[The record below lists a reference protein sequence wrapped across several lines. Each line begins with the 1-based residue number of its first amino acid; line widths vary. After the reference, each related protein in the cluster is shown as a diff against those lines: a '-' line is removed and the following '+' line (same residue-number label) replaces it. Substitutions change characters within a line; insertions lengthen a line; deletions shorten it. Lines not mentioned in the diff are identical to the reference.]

1 MAVSVKIDDTL
12 KGRIQHLADAR
23 QRSSHWIMREAITRY
38 VEQEEARENL
48 RQAAVAAWDG
58 YQVTGLHATFDE
70 ADAWLAEL
78 ESGDAAEPPQCHR

>member
-23 QRSSHWIMREAITRY
+23 QRSSHWIMREAIARY
-38 VEQEEARENL
+38 VEQEEARESL

-58 YQVTGLHATFDE
+58 YQATGLHATFDE

>member
-23 QRSSHWIMREAITRY
+23 QRSSHWIMREAIARY

-58 YQVTGLHATFDE
+58 YQATGLHATFDE